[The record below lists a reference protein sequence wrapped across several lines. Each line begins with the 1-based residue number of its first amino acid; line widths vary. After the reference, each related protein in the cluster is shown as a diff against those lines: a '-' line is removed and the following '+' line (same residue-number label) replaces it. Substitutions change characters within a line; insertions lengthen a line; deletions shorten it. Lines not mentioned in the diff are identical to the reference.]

1 MRSEGALT
9 LETDR
14 LLIRWLSLD
23 DSQFILRL
31 LNEPS
36 FIQNI
41 ADRGVRNDN
50 DARSYIQN
58 GPVASYEQFGFG
70 LYLVQLKD
78 SGTPIGICGLLKREA
93 FDFPDLGY
101 ALLPEYWSKGY
112 AIEAAR
118 SVLNFAR
125 NQQDLK
131 RVLAIV
137 NADNVASIRLL
148 EKCDFRFE
156 KTVQLAE
163 DADVQLYA
171 CDLQPL
177 DT

>member
-1 MRSEGALT
+1 MFI

-41 ADRGVRNDN
+41 ADRGVRNDD

-58 GPVASYEQFGFG
+58 GPIASYEQFGFG
-70 LYLVQLKD
+70 LYLLQLKV
-78 SGTPIGICGLLKREA
+78 SGTPIGICGLLKRDS
-93 FDFPDLGY
+93 FDSPDLGY
-101 ALLPEYWSKGY
+101 ALFPEHWSKGY
-112 AIEAAR
+112 ALEAAKA
-118 SVLNFAR
+118 VLNFAR
-125 NQQDLK
+125 NDLNLQ

-137 NADNVASIRLL
+137 NADNFASIRLL
-148 EKCDFRFE
+148 EKCSFRFE
-156 KTVQLAE
+156 KPVRLADE
-163 DADVQLYA
+163 AEVQLYS

-177 DT
+177 RT